1 MIPNILVVDDEK
13 DMTRLLKRSLEME
26 FECRVT
32 MAFSGEMALS
42 ILGNSVDPARSGDK
56 FLRSAGAVA
65 DKNTIGNE
73 QFDLMLCDIRMP
85 GMDGFELLEHTSRYY
100 PDLTVVMITA
110 FGSIDVAIEAI
121 KKGAY
126 DFISKPF
133 EQDEILF
140 RVRKALERS
149 TLIRENRK
157 LNSEKS
163 ARFGNLIGD
172 SPAMQQVYDKIRMVA
187 QSDVTVLITGESG
200 TGKELTAQSIHA
212 MSLRNQKN
220 FIPVNCPTVPEHILE
235 SELFGYK
242 KGAFTNAVRDK
253 KGLFQEADKGTIFL
267 DEIGDIPPSIQI
279 KLLRVIQE
287 KEIKPLGDNHT
298 VKVDVR
304 IVAST
309 NRDLAKKIAEGEF
322 REDFFYRLNVFTIEL
337 PPLRERVTDIP
348 AIADHLV
355 ARHCAKL
362 NKPEIKISSSLM
374 TSLMKYSWPGN
385 VRELENALIQGI
397 LYCNCD
403 VMTQKDIHCL
413 FEKCD
418 SQATLTGPSSMTED
432 LLEISVN
439 SLDMPQK
446 YPDINN
452 RLFMTMAEL
461 IKLPYKDAKEKVLK
475 EFNHNYVGAM
485 LTLSQGNVTQAAKKC
500 NLERQALQQIMK
512 RFDISVDEFKV

>member
-26 FECRVT
+26 FECHVT

-42 ILGNSVDPARSGDK
+42 ILNQSNMVEQDIQKKNIGQSN
-56 FLRSAGAVA
+56 AVQSDIA
-65 DKNTIGNE
+65 HE
-73 QFDLMLCDIRMP
+73 PFDLMLCDIRMP
-85 GMDGFELLEHTSRYY
+85 GMDGFELLDYSSNHY
-100 PDLTVVMITA
+100 PDLTVIMITA

-149 TLIRENRK
+149 SLLRENRK

-163 ARFGNLIGD
+163 AKFGRLIGD
-172 SPAMQQVYDKIRMVA
+172 SPSMQRVYEKIRMVA

-200 TGKELTAQSIHA
+200 TGKELTAQSLHS
-212 MSLRNQKN
+212 MSLRHKSS
-220 FIPVNCPTVPEHILE
+220 FIPVNCPAVPEHILE

-267 DEIGDIPPSIQI
+267 DEIGDISPSIQT
-279 KLLRVIQE
+279 KLLRVLQE
-287 KEIKPLGDNHT
+287 KEIRPLGDNNT

-304 IVAST
+304 IIAST
-309 NRDLAKKIAEGEF
+309 NSNLANKIAVGEF
-322 REDFFYRLNVFTIEL
+322 REDFFYRLNVFGIEL

-348 AIADHLV
+348 AIAEHLV
-355 ARHCAKL
+355 EKHCKKL
-362 NKPEIKISSSLM
+362 NKPEIKLSPDLM
-374 TSLMKYSWPGN
+374 SYLMRYDWPGN
-385 VRELENALIQGI
+385 VRELENALVQGI
-397 LYCNCD
+397 LYCNSD
-403 VMTQKDIHCL
+403 TMTEVDIHL
-413 FEKCD
+413 RSGMNPNQGREKKFVQNMDKPD
-418 SQATLTGPSSMTED
+418 SVIENIDKSE
-432 LLEISVN
+432 
-439 SLDMPQK
+439 SLD
-446 YPDINN
+446 YP
-452 RLFMTMAEL
+452 
-461 IKLPYKDAKEKVLK
+461 IKMSYKDAKEEVLRV
-475 EFNHNYVGAM
+475 FNHNYIGRM
-485 LTLSQGNVTQAAKKC
+485 LTLSQGNVTQAAKMC

-512 RFDISVDEFKV
+512 RFEINGERFR